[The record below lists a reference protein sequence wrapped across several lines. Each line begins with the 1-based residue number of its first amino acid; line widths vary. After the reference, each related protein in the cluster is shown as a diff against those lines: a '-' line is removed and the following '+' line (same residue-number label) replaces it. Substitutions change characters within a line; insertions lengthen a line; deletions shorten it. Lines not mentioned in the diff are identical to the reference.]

1 MIKVVSKAF
10 NEKAHDSTSIP
21 DISYPI
27 ILHKVKPIP
36 STRKYQPELGEYKLE
51 LEFHLPDDII
61 NDFHLSRHC
70 QFQLGKFLNYE
81 TYLEIDGK
89 EYRYSDIYS
98 HETEMKA
105 IISDAVARQLIEEIT
120 DD

>member
-10 NEKAHDSTSIP
+10 NEKAHDGINIP
-21 DISYPI
+21 DISHPL
-27 ILHKVKPIP
+27 ILHKVEPDGID
-36 STRKYQPELGEYKLE
+36 YELQPELREYKLE
-51 LEFHLPDDII
+51 LEFYDPREFK
-61 NDFHLSRHC
+61 DFPRGVKCLFR
-70 QFQLGKFLNYE
+70 LGKFLDHE

-89 EYRYSDIYS
+89 EYRYGDIYS
-98 HETEMKA
+98 HETEMRT

>member
-1 MIKVVSKAF
+1 MIKVVFKAF
-10 NEKAHDSTSIP
+10 NEKAHDNMIIP
-21 DISYPI
+21 DISHPI
-27 ILHKVKPIP
+27 VLHKTEPVSID
-36 STRKYQPELGEYKLE
+36 YELQPELCGYKLE
-51 LEFHLPDDII
+51 LEFYDPRGYKGFPKGI
-61 NDFHLSRHC
+61 NCLFR
-70 QFQLGKFLNYE
+70 LGKFLNYE

-98 HETEMKA
+98 HETEMTA

>member
-10 NEKAHDSTSIP
+10 NEQAHDSTNIP
-21 DISYPI
+21 DISHPI
-27 ILHKVKPIP
+27 VLHKSKPTP
-36 STRKYQPELGEYKLE
+36 LTRHYHPGLKEYRLE
-51 LEFHLPDDII
+51 LEFYDPREDGG
-61 NDFHLSRHC
+61 FPKTPHC
-70 QFQLGKFLNYE
+70 QFEIGKFLNYE

>member
-1 MIKVVSKAF
+1 MIRVVSKAF
-10 NEKAHDSTSIP
+10 NEKAHDCMNIP
-21 DISYPI
+21 DISHPI
-27 ILHKVKPIP
+27 VLHKTEPVGID
-36 STRKYQPELGEYKLE
+36 YELQPELHDYKLE
-51 LEFHLPDDII
+51 LEFYNPIAFKGFPKGI
-61 NDFHLSRHC
+61 NCL
-70 QFQLGKFLNYE
+70 FQLGKFLNYE
-81 TYLEIDGK
+81 TYLEIDGE

>member
-10 NEKAHDSTSIP
+10 NENAYDSTEIP
-21 DISYPI
+21 DISHPI
-27 ILHKVKPIP
+27 ILHKAKPSP
-36 STRKYQPELGEYKLE
+36 LNRKYQPELGEYMLE
-51 LEFHLPDDII
+51 LEFYLPSIPVP
-61 NDFHLSRHC
+61 HC
-70 QFQLGKFLNYE
+70 QFLLGKFLNYE

-98 HETEMKA
+98 HEKEMTA
-105 IISDAVARQLIEEIT
+105 IISDAVASQLIEEIT

>member
-10 NEKAHDSTSIP
+10 NEKVHNSTSIP
-21 DISYPI
+21 DISHLI
-27 ILHKVKPIP
+27 VLHKTEPVGID
-36 STRKYQPELGEYKLE
+36 YELQPELRGYKLE
-51 LEFHLPDDII
+51 LKFYDPHGYKGFPKGI
-61 NDFHLSRHC
+61 NCLFR
-70 QFQLGKFLNYE
+70 LGKFLNYE

-98 HETEMKA
+98 HETEMTA

>member
-1 MIKVVSKAF
+1 MIKIVSKAF
-10 NEKAHDSTSIP
+10 NEKAHDSTEIP
-21 DISYPI
+21 DISHPI
-27 ILHKVKPIP
+27 ILHKAKPSP
-36 STRKYQPELGEYKLE
+36 LNRKYQPELGEYKLE
-51 LEFHLPDDII
+51 LEFYLPSIPVP
-61 NDFHLSRHC
+61 HC

-98 HETEMKA
+98 HEMEMSA
-105 IISDAVARQLIEEIT
+105 IISDAVASQLIEEIT

>member
-10 NEKAHDSTSIP
+10 NEKAHDGINIP
-21 DISYPI
+21 DISHPI
-27 ILHKVKPIP
+27 VLHKTKPVGID
-36 STRKYQPELGEYKLE
+36 YELQPELCGYKLE
-51 LEFHLPDDII
+51 LEFYDPREDGG
-61 NDFHLSRHC
+61 FPKTPHC
-70 QFQLGKFLNYE
+70 QFELGKFLNYE

-98 HETEMKA
+98 HETEMTA

>member
-10 NEKAHDSTSIP
+10 NEKAHDGMNIP
-21 DISYPI
+21 DISHPI
-27 ILHKVKPIP
+27 VLHKTKPG
-36 STRKYQPELGEYKLE
+36 SVDYDLQPELRGYKLE
-51 LEFHLPDDII
+51 LEFYDPRGYKGFPKGI
-61 NDFHLSRHC
+61 NCLFR
-70 QFQLGKFLNYE
+70 LGKFLNYE

-98 HETEMKA
+98 HETEMTA

>member
-10 NEKAHDSTSIP
+10 NEKAHDGINIP
-21 DISYPI
+21 DISHPI
-27 ILHKVKPIP
+27 VLHKTEPVGIDYKL
-36 STRKYQPELGEYKLE
+36 QPELCEYKLE
-51 LEFHLPDDII
+51 LEFYDSRGYKGFPKGI
-61 NDFHLSRHC
+61 NCLFR
-70 QFQLGKFLNYE
+70 LGKFLNYE
-81 TYLEIDGK
+81 TYLEIDCK

-98 HETEMKA
+98 HETEMTA

>member
-10 NEKAHDSTSIP
+10 NEKAHDSINIP
-21 DISYPI
+21 DISHPI
-27 ILHKVKPIP
+27 VLHKTEPVGIDYKL
-36 STRKYQPELGEYKLE
+36 QPELREYKLE
-51 LEFHLPDDII
+51 LEFYD
-61 NDFHLSRHC
+61 SRGYKGFPKGIMC
-70 QFQLGKFLNYE
+70 LFRLGKFLDYE

-98 HETEMKA
+98 HETEMTA
-105 IISDAVARQLIEEIT
+105 IISDAVAGQLIEEIT

>member
-10 NEKAHDSTSIP
+10 NEKARDGMNIP
-21 DISYPI
+21 DISHPI
-27 ILHKVKPIP
+27 IIHKTEPVGID
-36 STRKYQPELGEYKLE
+36 YELQPELCGYKLE
-51 LEFHLPDDII
+51 LEFYDSRRYKGFPKGI
-61 NDFHLSRHC
+61 NCLFR
-70 QFQLGKFLNYE
+70 LGKFLNYE

-98 HETEMKA
+98 HETEMTA